1 MARPDTLVLVR
12 LLTTDVRHLVSL
24 PCPNFPQRGGVRL
37 ELDTEGEV
45 GQSPKRTME
54 VTGCG
59 V

>member
-1 MARPDTLVLVR
+1 LVLNQ

-45 GQSPKRTME
+45 GRSPKRAVE
-54 VTGCG
+54 VTGCDA
-59 V
+59 